1 MSISYD
7 EKLLDPRWQKKRLA
21 VFNRDNFTCQNKKC
35 GNTERTLHVHHL
47 AYLGNLEPWEYP
59 DDMLLTLCDTCHEKE
74 KGREKIEQYLL
85 TTLKMNG
92 FLLDDL
98 LSFSSSIDTNKLF
111 CEYILTH
118 IRKIKNG

>member
-35 GNTERTLHVHHL
+35 GNAERTLHVHHL

-92 FLLDDL
+92 FLHDDL
-98 LSFSSSIDTNKLF
+98 LAFSSSIDTNKLF

-118 IRKIKNG
+118 IRKIKK